1 MGGGAPLIPCAR
13 IKTPLTFDPPGPAE
27 STRLLGTVKKTCLT
41 FQILEPRNE
50 DIPISAEQ
58 LCNPLGTNSNTSKQ
72 ILKIR
77 SSTEPTTLNWLGQPP
92 TLSQQSEQQSIQQN
106 STLYNLLTQNSNA
119 QQLSAEDNNIIEEF
133 LNYELQDGSS
143 PESTGQD
150 SRRLSIPTTLSLGTI

>member
-1 MGGGAPLIPCAR
+1 M
-13 IKTPLTFDPPGPAE
+13 
-27 STRLLGTVKKTCLT
+27 
-41 FQILEPRNE
+41 QILEPRNE

-58 LCNPLGTNSNTSKQ
+58 LCNPLGTNANTSKQ

-77 SSTEPTTLNWLGQPP
+77 SSTEPTTLNWLGQTPN
-92 TLSQQSEQQSIQQN
+92 LSQQSEQQQQQSIQQN
-106 STLYNLLTQNSNA
+106 STLYNLLTQNTNA

-150 SRRLSIPTTLSLGTI
+150 SKMLSIPTTLSLGTIWKENNQAFLDIYTNFSKNTDKLYLRQ